1 MHFKRIH
8 ANQEKTIISARNM
21 KFTVWICLVFTK
33 EIHMQSRHLV
43 FMYVLATEAEHS
55 RNG

>member
-21 KFTVWICLVFTK
+21 KFTVWICPVFTK